1 MNDRW
6 SGSYDRYY
14 EGVGGHWRDERGW
27 DERELEGRYRGKAL
41 KKLVVPTFD
50 GGEYFGLGFGKVR
63 KILFEEDLNLVAM
76 DPHAG

>member
-1 MNDRW
+1 MGISN
-6 SGSYDRYY
+6 
-14 EGVGGHWRDERGW
+14 EARGLG
-27 DERELEGRYRGKAL
+27 EYRRHRGKAL

-76 DPHAG
+76 DPHAGWLEGFGLLRFVP